1 MANILE
7 PIKKYQKLKKTAY
20 ELITSRA
27 T

>member
-7 PIKKYQKLKKTAY
+7 PIKKYWKFNKSTY
-20 ELITSRA
+20 ELITSWA

>member
-1 MANILE
+1 MANMLE
-7 PIKKYQKLKKTAY
+7 PIQKYSKLKKSAY

>member
-1 MANILE
+1 MANILQ
-7 PIKKYQKLKKTAY
+7 PIKKYWKFNKSAY